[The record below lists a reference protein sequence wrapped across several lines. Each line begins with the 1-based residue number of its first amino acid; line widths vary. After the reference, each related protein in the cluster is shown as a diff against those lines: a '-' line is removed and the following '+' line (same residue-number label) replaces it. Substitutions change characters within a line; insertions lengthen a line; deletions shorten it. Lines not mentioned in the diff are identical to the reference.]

1 MKILGSRHT
10 WQCLRGLGGIFA
22 VTLIA
27 GGLWRSW
34 GGELPLALVM
44 DDVLM
49 GGGFL
54 LVSSYVAR
62 TPTLRRRALLS
73 AATC

>member
-1 MKILGSRHT
+1 MKILGRRQT
-10 WQCLRGLGGIFA
+10 WQGLRALGGIFA

-27 GGLWRSW
+27 GELWRSW
-34 GGELPLALVM
+34 GGGLPLPLVM
-44 DDVLM
+44 GDVLM
-49 GGGFL
+49 GGFL

-73 AATC
+73 AASC

>member
-10 WQCLRGLGGIFA
+10 WQCLRALGGIFA

-27 GGLWRSW
+27 GELWRSW
-34 GGELPLALVM
+34 GGGLPLPLVM
-44 DDVLM
+44 GDVLM
-49 GGGFL
+49 GGFL

-73 AATC
+73 AASC